1 MYNIYFQFLI
11 KYIYKVK
18 LMAPLAPMAQMP
30 QTQHKHHKKLNLLP
44 QQKIKSFA
52 TEIKS
57 FATAKN

>member
-1 MYNIYFQFLI
+1 
-11 KYIYKVK
+11 
-18 LMAPLAPMAQMP
+18 MAPLAPMAQMP